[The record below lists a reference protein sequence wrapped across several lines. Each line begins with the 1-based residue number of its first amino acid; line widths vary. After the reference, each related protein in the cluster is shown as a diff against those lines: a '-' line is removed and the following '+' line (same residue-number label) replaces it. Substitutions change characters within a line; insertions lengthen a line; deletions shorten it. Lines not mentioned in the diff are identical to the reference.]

1 MSPYVLLP
9 LSYCVFLGA
18 YFIAYGRFLQFMPLL
33 LLAALPIVT
42 YRDTSRGLLRSWTPL
57 VMILLSY
64 EALNGIVGS
73 IAASDGIHS
82 LYGVDSIL
90 WGGNLTGWV
99 QSYFNSS
106 SLTSVAT
113 LLYELHMPLV
123 VVTAFAIWRWRRGV
137 FGHYVT
143 VMAIVSFSALV
154 TFVLFPTAPPWFAG
168 VAKNLLADANA
179 GPAPGFASWLNN
191 TILSDKFAAFPS
203 LHAAY
208 AMVFG
213 YFMIR
218 LDKRLAAVA
227 IPIVVGIL
235 FSTVYLGQHY
245 VIDLVGGAG
254 YVIASCLIAERVQL
268 FSTDQ
273 FAKT

>member
-9 LSYCVFLGA
+9 LSYCVLLGA
-18 YFIAYGRFLQFMPLL
+18 YFLASGKFLQFMPLL
-33 LLAALPIVT
+33 LLAALPVVT
-42 YRDTSRGLLRSWTPL
+42 YRDSSRGLLKSWIPL

-64 EALNGIVGS
+64 EALNGVVGS
-73 IAASDGIHS
+73 LAASDGIHS
-82 LYGVDSIL
+82 LYGVDSFV

-106 SLTSVAT
+106 TLTSAMI

-154 TFVLFPTAPPWFAG
+154 TFVLFPTAPPWFTGA
-168 VAKNLLADANA
+168 AKDLLANGNANA
-179 GPAPGFASWLNN
+179 APGLVSWLNG

-203 LHAAY
+203 LHTSY
-208 AMVFG
+208 ALVFG
-213 YFMIR
+213 YFMVR
-218 LDKRLAAVA
+218 LDKRLALVV
-227 IPIVVGIL
+227 IPIVGGIL

-245 VIDLVGGAG
+245 VIDLLGGAG
-254 YVIASCLIAERVQL
+254 YVTASCLLAEKFQL
-268 FSTDQ
+268 FSTEQ
-273 FAKT
+273 LSKA